1 MIVVDSSVWIHSL
14 RNRESSAVST
24 LKELVHTGSILVG
37 DLILLEVLQGADND
51 RHALFLERYL
61 RQFDVVEM
69 LGLGL
74 AVKAAAHFRALR
86 QRGVTIRKTN
96 DMIIGA
102 FCIEHDH
109 VLLQQDRDFLPMAEH
124 LGLKLI

>member
-1 MIVVDSSVWIHSL
+1 VIVVDSSVWIDSL
-14 RNRESSAVST
+14 RNRESRAVFT
-24 LKELVHTGSILVG
+24 LKQLTQTGSVLVG

-61 RQFDVVEM
+61 RQFAMAEM
-69 LGLGL
+69 LGADL

-86 QRGVTIRKTN
+86 RRGITIRKTN
-96 DMIIGA
+96 DMIIGT
-102 FCIEHDH
+102 FCIENGH

-124 LGLKLI
+124 LGLKLA